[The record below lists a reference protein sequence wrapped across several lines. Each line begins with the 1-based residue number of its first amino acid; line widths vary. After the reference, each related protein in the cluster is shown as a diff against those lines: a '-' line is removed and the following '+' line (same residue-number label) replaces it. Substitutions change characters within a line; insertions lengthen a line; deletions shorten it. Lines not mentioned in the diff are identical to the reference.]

1 MASLPRDPVD
11 EKRMTIGEH
20 LDELRGCV
28 VRSLLALIVAALLCI
43 WPAKWLLAMIARPVI
58 LALGRHSQPT
68 NFLAQ
73 NPAESLLIYVKVV
86 LISGL
91 ILASPYIL
99 RQIWLFVG
107 AGLYVHER
115 RWVMKLLPPSAG
127 LFLLGVA
134 FMYVI
139 VLPVC
144 LNFLV
149 GFSSW
154 LPMPDAT
161 PNALERALLGGPDA
175 AASQPAP
182 VPPLHAPVLYA
193 DPSSPPAGSVWF
205 NATQKRLKVRG
216 GDQTY
221 SLPLQPD
228 EHLPLVT
235 THFRI
240 GEYLSFVLVLTIAFG
255 LTFQTPLVVLFLART
270 GIVPAEVLRRSRRIV
285 ILAIVVIA
293 GVLAPPDVA
302 SHLLLSLPM
311 IALFEIGL
319 LLAGKAQPSPTPRA

>member
-1 MASLPRDPVD
+1 
-11 EKRMTIGEH
+11 MTIGEH

-28 VRSLLALIVAALLCI
+28 VRSLLALVAAALLCI

-58 LALGRHSQPT
+58 LALGRHAQPT

-73 NPAESLLIYVKVV
+73 NPAETLLIYVKVV

-99 RQIWLFVG
+99 HQVWRFVG
-107 AGLYVHER
+107 AGLYQHER
-115 RWVMKLLPPSAG
+115 RWVLKLLPPSAG

-134 FMYVI
+134 FMYLI
-139 VLPVC
+139 VLPVS

-161 PNALERALLGGPDA
+161 PTALERVLLGGPAGA
-175 AASQPAP
+175 ATTQPASQPSLSAP
-182 VPPLHAPVLYA
+182 VVDADPPHAPQ
-193 DPSSPPAGSVWF
+193 GTVWF
-205 NATQKRLKVRG
+205 NSAQKRLKVRG
-216 GDQTY
+216 VDQTY
-221 SLPLQPD
+221 SLALQPD

-240 GEYLSFVLVLTIAFG
+240 GEYLSFVLVLTVAFG

-270 GIVPAEVLRRSRRIV
+270 GIVPVDVLRRSRRIV

-293 GVLAPPDVA
+293 GVLAPPDIA
-302 SHLLLSLPM
+302 SHLLLSVPM
-311 IALFEIGL
+311 VALFEIGL
-319 LLAGKAQPSPTPRA
+319 LLAGRARPTGA